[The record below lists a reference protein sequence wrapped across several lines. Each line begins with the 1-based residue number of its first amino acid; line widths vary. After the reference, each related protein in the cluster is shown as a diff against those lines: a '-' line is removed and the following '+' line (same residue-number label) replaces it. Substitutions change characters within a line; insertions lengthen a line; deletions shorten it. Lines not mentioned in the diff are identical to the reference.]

1 MPRCRRNC
9 ARWCD
14 GAEPCYGTAPWSGC
28 TLRAASALCSAM
40 LGLGMRWRVG
50 GLVCLCP
57 TSATVA
63 SPHQCVVLV
72 PRRTRT
78 YVRTHSREAHLQ
90 KQIEQLT
97 AQAREKKKKGDKNGA
112 LFCLK
117 KRKML
122 QGQQEKLSAA
132 RLNLETMQL
141 TIGSAK
147 YVGPCAVWCAR
158 RWRSVRPVHARR
170 LAACARAGPLSV
182 RGRWRLLLRCS
193 CCVRGTLLTRCF
205 VLLRLPLRTCVLQHE
220 PRDFDGHA
228 DRCPGT
234 GPDSQQHVR
243 VLLCHAPPTYPHP
256 TVAPLLTGR
265 WLCIAMHTRTLHLQ
279 GCGGC

>member
-1 MPRCRRNC
+1 MGNDQAKGGGGGGGAPR
-9 ARWCD
+9 
-14 GAEPCYGTAPWSGC
+14 TAAAATSQAA
-28 TLRAASALCSAM
+28 AASQELAKKLQLLEKRCVGVCVCGCGLCRGAAGTVLAGAM
-40 LGLGMRWRVG
+40 APSRATARRRGAAVLYVLPVHCAVLCLGWACAG
-50 GLVCLCP
+50 GLVVLCACAP
-57 TSATVA
+57 PRPPWQHLMVQSF
-63 SPHQCVVLV
+63 VLV

-147 YVGPCAVWCAR
+147 YVGPCPVCQTVAVC
-158 RWRSVRPVHARR
+158 
-170 LAACARAGPLSV
+170 AACSRAQACGMCACWAAERARALALAV
-182 RGRWRLLLRCS
+182 A
-193 CCVRGTLLTRCF
+193 
-205 VLLRLPLRTCVLQHE
+205 LQ
-220 PRDFDGHA
+220 
-228 DRCPGT
+228 
-234 GPDSQQHVR
+234 
-243 VLLCHAPPTYPHP
+243 LLCSWHASDE
-256 TVAPLLTGR
+256 VFRIAPFAVT
-265 WLCIAMHTRTLHLQ
+265 HLRSPA
-279 GCGGC
+279 